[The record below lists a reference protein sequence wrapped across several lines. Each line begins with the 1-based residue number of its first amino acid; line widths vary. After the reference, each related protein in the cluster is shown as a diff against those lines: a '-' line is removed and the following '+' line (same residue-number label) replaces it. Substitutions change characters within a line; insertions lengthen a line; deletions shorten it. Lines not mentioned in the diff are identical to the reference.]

1 MADLGDDI
9 EKLEGLADRRLKLF
23 GYSFTPTQLGVA
35 LAGIS
40 SVVGTL
46 YGGFLMYQRVEEI
59 ANLDVGAF
67 EQRME
72 LIEQKVTSVDEN
84 IYAVKNDLKTDI
96 RRIEK
101 IADSVERSSKE
112 ANRDLNNELR
122 AFRQEMKQ
130 LDKDVT
136 TRLSETEKALSDKL
150 QKALDNP
157 LAQ

>member
-1 MADLGDDI
+1 MTG
-9 EKLEGLADRRLKLF
+9 RRESDSVEDQVKHLKSRIGKMSWGEIAAWGAMVSTVIGMLW
-23 GYSFTPTQLGVA
+23 
-35 LAGIS
+35 
-40 SVVGTL
+40 
-46 YGGFLMYQRVEEI
+46 GGFQIWLKVEEI

>member
-23 GYSFTPTQLGVA
+23 GYSFTPTQLGIA

-46 YGGFLMYQRVEEI
+46 YGGFLMYQRIEEI

-101 IADSVERSSKE
+101 IADNVERNSKE

>member
-23 GYSFTPTQLGVA
+23 GYSFTPTQLGIA